1 MPHARAEMYKRREDV
16 QLWRGRWGCASGEK
30 ASPPITPAERKSP
43 PLERKEPPL
52 ASQHLV
58 NIRGPSAC
66 GVVEGRR

>member
-16 QLWRGRWGCASGEK
+16 QRGKGGGGVRWGK
-30 ASPPITPAERKSP
+30 KHRRPPRQQRERAP

>member
-1 MPHARAEMYKRREDV
+1 MPHARAEMYKRGEDV
-16 QLWRGRWGCASGEK
+16 QRGEGGGGVRRGK
-30 ASPPITPAERKSP
+30 KHRRPPRQRRESA
-43 PLERKEPPL
+43 PPL

>member
-43 PLERKEPPL
+43 PL

>member
-16 QLWRGRWGCASGEK
+16 QRGKGGGGVRLGK
-30 ASPPITPAERKSP
+30 KHRRPLRQQRERA
-43 PLERKEPPL
+43 PPL